1 MKITPEITQLLKK
14 DTILSQ
20 ILHLDIE
27 IDENNT
33 WYSDKNI
40 FTSLVRAIIY
50 QQLSAKV
57 ASVIHQRLINL
68 LENQLTPPKIIE
80 TEDEAYKNIGISRQK
95 ILYLRNLAEF
105 SQKNNID
112 FDYIDTFSDDE
123 IIKYLTQIKGIGIWT
138 VQMLLM
144 FDFKRL
150 DIFPVLDI
158 AIQNAI
164 VNLYALEEKKG
175 KIMLNNIT
183 KIAEN
188 WKPYRTIACLYL
200 WAIKDGKENN

>member
-1 MKITPEITQLLKK
+1 
-14 DTILSQ
+14 
-20 ILHLDIE
+20 
-27 IDENNT
+27 
-33 WYSDKNI
+33 
-40 FTSLVRAIIY
+40 
-50 QQLSAKV
+50 
-57 ASVIHQRLINL
+57 
-68 LENQLTPPKIIE
+68 
-80 TEDEAYKNIGISRQK
+80 
-95 ILYLRNLAEF
+95 
-105 SQKNNID
+105 
-112 FDYIDTFSDDE
+112 
-123 IIKYLTQIKGIGIWT
+123 
-138 VQMLLM
+138 M